1 MCGEEK
7 GQTVLEKG
15 LTPLAPKSECFKAY
29 QPVQFSDIPSID
41 AWNEGLRH
49 DRIMEQVLAMPGIAD
64 MWESEEVEKVA
75 LGLLEAVQ

>member
-1 MCGEEK
+1 VCGEEK

-49 DRIMEQVLAMPGIAD
+49 DRIMEQVLVMPGITEK
-64 MWESEEVEKVA
+64 WESEEVEKVA
-75 LGLLEAVQ
+75 LGLLEKV